1 MPSINVGR
9 RDAVDAPRP
18 RRSALK
24 FMKSQAPKAASM
36 ISCGGGFRGG
46 RSQYHLRQVC
56 VFLDLFVLNKPEVF
70 LSAFDGTFDK
80 ESSELVS
87 SDKQELLVQQLEA
100 LKELSLKLNPQ

>member
-1 MPSINVGR
+1 
-9 RDAVDAPRP
+9 
-18 RRSALK
+18 
-24 FMKSQAPKAASM
+24 M

-80 ESSELVS
+80 ENSELVS
-87 SDKQELLVQQLEA
+87 TDKQELLVQQLEA
-100 LKELSLKLNPQ
+100 LKELSLKLNPQGSNPEL